1 MMTSIAAAL
10 ALMMASIPKIIGFL
24 LILLVD
30 WFIAGLIAKAVGV
43 ILRNVRFNDFARRS
57 GLGDFVDQW
66 ECKLIRQGYSRR
78 PILRATTRVRRV
90 VQFVMSCAHPKIAP
104 RAGRWCGR
112 ATVIGS
118 GINCCLLVIR

>member
-10 ALMMASIPKIIGFL
+10 APMMAAIPKIIGFL
-24 LILLVD
+24 LILLVG

-43 ILRNVRFNDFARRS
+43 ILRNVRFNDFAPVRI
-57 GLGDFVDQW
+57 GYFVDQW

-118 GINCCLLVIR
+118 GINCGLLVIR